1 MKKLVISLL
10 RRTDRKK
17 LFQDNNL
24 KNFQYIEAI
33 DGASNIFR
41 HITAR
46 KGWRD
51 PFKNRKMLNNEVA
64 CFLSHIKAWKKCVE
78 MNETVIVMEDD
89 AKINALWNEKYF
101 KELSKKY
108 DFIYLQR
115 NENEPTKVIPQDDGT
130 EIPNYPYN
138 MTAYVLTVKG
148 AEHLLEQVN
157 YDDFIPVDEF
167 LPEVLASG
175 SMSIV
180 ALTKDACNQQ
190 PRELGDIEKGE
201 TFRNYKVFA
210 TTCGT
215 DRHRMQK
222 LNTSA
227 AHHGIYPINIGL
239 NVDWRGTDMTARGG
253 GMKINLML
261 KFLENKHDND
271 VVLFTDGYD
280 VFYAD
285 NMQTILERFEDFDAD
300 MVFSSESI
308 CWPEQSLANDFPNL
322 HEPYPYLNSGTYIG
336 RVSALRDMMS
346 FDSIEDDEDDQLFVQ
361 MAYLE
366 NIFDIKLDYEQY
378 IFQTHEPDTKKLG
391 NQLHN
396 EKTGCCPCIYHGNG
410 GADAEIV
417 FNNLYEQFYPSQT
430 PLFMQSETIEY
441 LSKDMLVIDFMTQ
454 EQCERLIDIAD
465 KHGGWGSLS
474 YDKFPAQ
481 EIRMKELGL
490 WDELEKQWNEHVVP
504 KVEQYWKPIQMYGL
518 RDGFVMRYALDTQV
532 SLNLHHDASLV
543 TGSIKLNE
551 DYVGAELIF
560 PRQGISNT
568 DIPVGKCILFP
579 SQVTHGHEC
588 LPLLQGVKYSLTIWS
603 CRYVNDKI

>member
-17 LFQDNNL
+17 LFQQNNL
-24 KNFQYIEAI
+24 SDFDYIEAV
-33 DGASNIFR
+33 DGAKETFR
-41 HITAR
+41 DIRAR
-46 KGWRD
+46 TNWLD
-51 PFKNRKMLNNEVA
+51 PFRKRKMLNNEVA
-64 CFLSHIKAWKKCVE
+64 CFLSHIKAWQRCIE
-78 MNETVIVMEDD
+78 LNQTVIVMEDD
-89 AKINALWNEKYF
+89 AKINANWNEKRY
-101 KELSKKY
+101 KQLSQKY

-115 NENEPTKVIPQDDGT
+115 NENEPNKVIPNDDGT
-130 EIPNYPYN
+130 EKPYYPYN
-138 MTAYVLTVKG
+138 MTAYVLTVEG
-148 AEHLLEQVN
+148 AKSLLSHVDYQGM
-157 YDDFIPVDEF
+157 IPVDEF
-167 LPEVLASG
+167 LPEIIRNTD
-175 SMSIV
+175 MKIV
-180 ALTKDACNQQ
+180 ALSVDSCNQQ

-201 TFRNYKVFA
+201 TFRNFKVYA

-215 DRHRMQK
+215 DRQRMIK

-239 NVDWRGTDMTARGG
+239 NVDWKGTDMTAKGG

-261 KFLENKHDND
+261 KFLEDKHDDD

-280 VFYAD
+280 VFYND
-285 NMQTILERFEDFDAD
+285 NIETILERFEDFNAD

-308 CWPEQSLANDFPNL
+308 CWPEKELAKDFPNL
-322 HEPYPYLNSGTYIG
+322 NEPYPFLNSGTYIG
-336 RVSALRDMMS
+336 KVKALRQMMS
-346 FDSIEDDEDDQLFVQ
+346 YEKIADDDDDQLFVQ
-361 MAYLE
+361 MAFLE
-366 NIFDIKLDYEQY
+366 GIYDIKLDYEQY
-378 IFQTHEPDTKKLG
+378 IFQTHEPEISKLG
-391 NQLHN
+391 KQLN
-396 EKTGCCPCIYHGNG
+396 NTKTKTCPCIYHGNG
-410 GADAEIV
+410 GHDALYV
-417 FNNLYEQFYPSQT
+417 FEELYEQFYPPKTAMFINSNK
-430 PLFMQSETIEY
+430 IDY
-441 LSKDMLVIDFMTQ
+441 LSRDMLLVDFMTQ
-454 EQCERLIDIAD
+454 EQCERLIEIAD
-465 KHGGWGSLS
+465 KNGEWGSLE

-490 WDELEKQWNEHVVP
+490 WHELEKHWNEHIVP

-560 PRQGISNT
+560 PRQGITNT

-588 LPLLQGVKYSLTIWS
+588 LPLRHGVKYSLTIWS
-603 CRYVNDKI
+603 SRFVNDNI